1 MLYAQA
7 LRSKYPHARLLK
19 VDVSKA
25 KALAGVASVLTADD
39 VPGRKDCGVHEVD
52 WPVLCYD
59 KVRYVGDAIA
69 LVVDAVLSETY
80 VDTGFKQFLDARD
93 ASADRL
99 FVEATLKHQVGD
111 GVCNP

>member
-7 LRSKYPHARLLK
+7 LRSRYPHARLLK

-25 KALAGVASVLTADD
+25 RELPGVVAVLTADD
-39 VPGRKDCGVHEVD
+39 IPGRKDCGVHEVD

-69 LVVDAVLSETY
+69 LVVAES
-80 VDTGFKQFLDARD
+80 
-93 ASADRL
+93 
-99 FVEATLKHQVGD
+99 
-111 GVCNP
+111 